1 MLETGIKIEN
11 SVLVTENNTAK
22 SVGSGSLPV
31 FATPALAALAEETS
45 CLLLQG
51 KLEEGTT
58 TVGSMLNIKH
68 IAPTPVGMK
77 VNCICT
83 LTEAEGRRLVFEMEL
98 FDGAGK
104 IGEVQHE
111 RFIVRVQSFMEK
123 ANAKLG

>member
-22 SVGSGSLPV
+22 AVGSGSLPV
-31 FATPALAALAEETS
+31 FATPALAALAEETA
-45 CLLLQG
+45 CMLLEG

-58 TVGSMLNIKH
+58 TVGSMLGIKH
-68 IAPTPVGMK
+68 LAPTPVGMTVK
-77 VNCICT
+77 CICT
-83 LTEAEGRRLVFEMEL
+83 LTEAEGRRLAFTMEL

-111 RFIVRVQSFMEK
+111 RFIVRVKSFMEK